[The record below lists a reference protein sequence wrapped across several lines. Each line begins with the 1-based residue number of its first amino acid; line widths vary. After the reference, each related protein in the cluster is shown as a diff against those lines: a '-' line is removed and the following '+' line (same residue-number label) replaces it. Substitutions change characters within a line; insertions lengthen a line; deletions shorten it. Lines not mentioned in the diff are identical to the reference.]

1 MALKRINNNEEIQIM
16 EKINRS
22 YSILYVTP
30 ETMPFASSGGLG
42 EVAGSLPKTLNK
54 NKNAEIDC
62 RVIMPLYSGISN
74 EYREK
79 MEFIGSCQLPPLLHE
94 QYVGIYQLRKD
105 ETIYYFID
113 NEYYF
118 KRDSLYGFF
127 DDFERFSY
135 FSRAVF
141 AAMDMVDFHPD
152 IIHCNDWQTALV
164 SIYQNSLMRKNYT
177 KTVFTIHNI
186 EYQGN
191 FDMDSYDS
199 CIFMGRE
206 DSYIIEYRDRINL
219 MKGGIESCNICNTVS
234 PSYAKELNHPAH
246 SFGLE
251 EIINRNQWKIKG
263 ILNGI
268 DVSVYNPETD
278 NFISHNY
285 SSKDLTGKGKCKI
298 ALQKELGL
306 PVRDVPMITL
316 VSRLVP
322 AKGMDLIVH
331 SMENIIRENDVQFV
345 MLGTGF
351 FEYENF
357 FISLNNNYPEKV
369 RSMLEFSVEKSHK
382 IYAGGDI
389 LLMPSRSE
397 PCGLSQMIGCRYGDI
412 PVVRETGGLKD
423 SIKDCT
429 LGEGNGFTFA
439 EYGTEGFTIAV
450 LNSLNTY
457 KDKVHWEK
465 LVTHDIGLD
474 FSWKKASEEYD
485 NEQDIPIT
493 INVGSTVI
501 PGPTVHF
508 EGVPDKEPKTFDK
521 GSWKWQDRKF
531 SYSVNINQKKQV
543 IKNVVITDE
552 QQNKGVTID
561 KDSFR
566 IYKGKWYKK
575 NHSWKL
581 DETAA
586 NLVTSQFID
595 KVVWKYNEDGK
606 IIGFTLP
613 IGDIGADDGY
623 MIRYD
628 SDVSYLP
635 VNGECFFND
644 ATMTGDEIE
653 HLKVHSGLNYA
664 IGGGIAEGYVFTIKV
679 VKKDD
684 STPAKPVKGAKFK
697 FVRDSNGADLGVH
710 ETDDNGEIQL
720 KNLLRDTYTIT
731 EVSVPNGYV
740 LDKTPKKVNPADFG
754 EDKIALASVTNKK
767 IPVIDISGEKTW
779 SDGDNQDGK
788 RPSSITVNLL
798 ADGKEIKEQTVT
810 PDSDGKWKYS
820 FKGLPECDKDGKKIV
835 YTVTEDSVDEY
846 NAEIDGYNIKNSYT
860 PKKTSVTA
868 TKRWNDNNNQ
878 DGKRPN
884 SVKVQLYGDGN
895 KVGAEVEL
903 NKGNNWTTTW
913 NDLPEK
919 KAGKT
924 IVYTV
929 EEVGTVEGY
938 TSTVNNQ
945 NIGNIIICNKH
956 TPEKT
961 EVAGEKTWKD
971 ANNQDGKRPESIT
984 VNLLADGKKVAEKTV
999 TKDDA
1004 WKYEFKDLPKYKD
1017 GKEIVYT
1024 VTENTVVGY
1033 STGIKG
1039 HDITNSYTPG
1049 ETSVTVTKHW
1059 NDSNDKDGIRP
1070 GSIKVQLFGDGNKVG
1085 DEVELNEKNNWTTTW
1100 NKLPQKK
1107 SGKDITYTV
1116 KEVGSLSGYTTTV
1129 DDKNHGDIIITN
1141 THTPKEISGVKT
1153 GDNTNLMLF
1162 IFLMFTS
1169 SAVLGTILV
1178 RRKRKIQ

>member
-1 MALKRINNNEEIQIM
+1 MEGDVFMESKLRNVRKKLLTVVMSCLMLVGMMPATMQAFAEGASDVATTHQVKFVTTPQDSQITVNDSENKEVDPSKDNKHIYELKTGTYTYSVFSKGYKPIADKSFKVEEDQEIKVELLKEEPTNKKPGLLMNRNSRGPAKSGTEHNNVITKTEFFHDAGGPLQVGDIVVKWERIKIQMDFELPDNTVHQGDTTVISLPAQLKFGDNSGFPVKDASGNVVANAVINESAKTVTLTYTDYPQNHSGVKGKLFFFARIN
-16 EKINRS
+16 
-22 YSILYVTP
+22 
-30 ETMPFASSGGLG
+30 
-42 EVAGSLPKTLNK
+42 
-54 NKNAEIDC
+54 
-62 RVIMPLYSGISN
+62 
-74 EYREK
+74 
-79 MEFIGSCQLPPLLHE
+79 H
-94 QYVGIYQLRKD
+94 
-105 ETIYYFID
+105 
-113 NEYYF
+113 
-118 KRDSLYGFF
+118 
-127 DDFERFSY
+127 
-135 FSRAVF
+135 
-141 AAMDMVDFHPD
+141 
-152 IIHCNDWQTALV
+152 
-164 SIYQNSLMRKNYT
+164 
-177 KTVFTIHNI
+177 
-186 EYQGN
+186 
-191 FDMDSYDS
+191 
-199 CIFMGRE
+199 
-206 DSYIIEYRDRINL
+206 
-219 MKGGIESCNICNTVS
+219 
-234 PSYAKELNHPAH
+234 
-246 SFGLE
+246 
-251 EIINRNQWKIKG
+251 
-263 ILNGI
+263 
-268 DVSVYNPETD
+268 
-278 NFISHNY
+278 
-285 SSKDLTGKGKCKI
+285 
-298 ALQKELGL
+298 
-306 PVRDVPMITL
+306 
-316 VSRLVP
+316 
-322 AKGMDLIVH
+322 
-331 SMENIIRENDVQFV
+331 
-345 MLGTGF
+345 
-351 FEYENF
+351 
-357 FISLNNNYPEKV
+357 
-369 RSMLEFSVEKSHK
+369 
-382 IYAGGDI
+382 
-389 LLMPSRSE
+389 
-397 PCGLSQMIGCRYGDI
+397 
-412 PVVRETGGLKD
+412 
-423 SIKDCT
+423 
-429 LGEGNGFTFA
+429 
-439 EYGTEGFTIAV
+439 
-450 LNSLNTY
+450 
-457 KDKVHWEK
+457 
-465 LVTHDIGLD
+465 
-474 FSWKKASEEYD
+474 EEYD

-566 IYKGKWYKK
+566 IYKGKWYLK

-754 EDKIALASVTNKK
+754 EDKIALVSVTNKK

-961 EVAGEKTWKD
+961 EVAGEKTWED

-1116 KEVGSLSGYTTTV
+1116 KEVGSISGYTTTV